1 MAMGRLLMNIV
12 DFFNFDRSI
21 LQGNRMFASFRYG
34 WEYGTK
40 YVKKSY
46 KSYVRMS
53 FSSLQHEIPVR
64 IGSEDAGGICFF
76 VSGCRRVIGEYS

>member
-1 MAMGRLLMNIV
+1 
-12 DFFNFDRSI
+12 
-21 LQGNRMFASFRYG
+21 MFASFRYG

-53 FSSLQHEIPVR
+53 FSSLQHEISVR